1 MKQKSKTTDCEL
13 IIAKSCGRLIGIDVN
28 KILGITEKTDIFQI
42 PQLKPPLLGLGKYL
56 NKVLAVVD
64 TGLFCGLRR
73 TEKHQITKWIITE
86 SKNGLS
92 AFAVDDVIGI
102 KSVKLKGKTSK
113 KKIVSDNFELE
124 EKSGDLLD
132 TEEVL
137 PNIEKIFEKKEF
149 TKIENDKFNLHQS
162 LETKTFFCF
171 IRDSIETAIE
181 MSNVVSVHNMN
192 ECEKP
197 FVKIKKNI
205 VLGNLNNQ
213 LVPIFLNN
221 SKKNLVLLKI
231 NDRIFGIACDE
242 ILGIKN
248 INDEK
253 IFFEETQDGE
263 NKQIAFANDNSSD
276 TKIINIDDLLET
288 NPIENWMPKNLIL
301 ENITQ
306 KSYDNNFLFFKIL
319 DFNFGLPLEKIKR
332 VDFFK
337 KPKNIRNLKKG
348 ILGVSDLEQKTVIII
363 DFINLL
369 NIQEITDTK
378 NNHKEIIF
386 IDTEKGKIGLAV
398 NEITGIKTINL
409 NNLKESSNFDGM
421 PTNIYDDGNIK
432 TFFPHMES
440 FQDRLSEYLV

>member
-1 MKQKSKTTDCEL
+1 M
-13 IIAKSCGRLIGIDVN
+13 
-28 KILGITEKTDIFQI
+28 
-42 PQLKPPLLGLGKYL
+42 
-56 NKVLAVVD
+56 
-64 TGLFCGLRR
+64 
-73 TEKHQITKWIITE
+73 
-86 SKNGLS
+86 
-92 AFAVDDVIGI
+92 
-102 KSVKLKGKTSK
+102 
-113 KKIVSDNFELE
+113 
-124 EKSGDLLD
+124 LD
-132 TEEVL
+132 
-137 PNIEKIFEKKEF
+137 
-149 TKIENDKFNLHQS
+149 
-162 LETKTFFCF
+162 
-171 IRDSIETAIE
+171 
-181 MSNVVSVHNMN
+181 
-192 ECEKP
+192 
-197 FVKIKKNI
+197 
-205 VLGNLNNQ
+205 
-213 LVPIFLNN
+213 
-221 SKKNLVLLKI
+221 
-231 NDRIFGIACDE
+231 
-242 ILGIKN
+242 
-248 INDEK
+248 
-253 IFFEETQDGE
+253 
-263 NKQIAFANDNSSD
+263 
-276 TKIINIDDLLET
+276 T

-398 NEITGIKTINL
+398 NEITGIRTINL